1 MVLGQTDGG
10 DVGRDVW
17 WHLGDG
23 RDGAAVVNKDD
34 LSFGGKEVEGEYAL
48 DALV

>member
-1 MVLGQTDGG
+1 MGQTDGG

-17 WHLGDG
+17 WHLCDG

-34 LSFGGKEVEGEYAL
+34 LSFGRKEVEGEYAL